1 MQLAGKSSIF
11 AERTGPKLELITSKG
26 GSGDG
31 EVRIS
36 GNDDESIMS
45 LRLKV
50 IDLTNSEASGADAAG
65 RKK

>member
-1 MQLAGKSSIF
+1 MIKTLIND
-11 AERTGPKLELITSKG
+11 AERTGLKLELITSKG

-50 IDLTNSEASGADAAG
+50 IDIMNSEASGADAAG